1 MKRKMVD
8 GLEVE
13 LFDSLDEFIRHRP
26 DSMKAK
32 YFKQRIAECQE
43 AVWKLAK
50 EQSCIIGLVYILVE
64 PYDDYVSLEGRNG
77 YFLLDYTD
85 VSAYVRGSYNDETGM
100 VNFQVK

>member
-8 GLEVE
+8 GKEVE
-13 LFDSLDEFIRHRP
+13 LFDSLDEFIGHRP
-26 DSMKAK
+26 ASMKAK
-32 YFKQRIAECQE
+32 YFKQRIDECQE
-43 AVWKLAK
+43 SVWKLAK
-50 EQSCIIGLVYILVE
+50 EQSCIIGLVYIIVE

-77 YFLLDYTD
+77 YFLLDYAD